1 MWISE
6 RARSIGP
13 RISFTKL
20 KLSINIFPVVINPSS
35 LEIEVSFPLAHMIP
49 RGMMLF

>member
-20 KLSINIFPVVINPSS
+20 KPPINIFHVAINPISPEDTGRHP
-35 LEIEVSFPLAHMIP
+35 LGHIE
-49 RGMMLF
+49 